1 LYKCNIFCSLVVVG
15 VGQLYFGKLKILLV
29 QTWLP
34 LSKFLRSDPFKVSM
48 LAHPATGQLERPGTD
63 DGVQQTVWMLRD
75 IPFAPKRGSERQ
87 ERVEEHRKPD
97 LDRQS

>member
-1 LYKCNIFCSLVVVG
+1 M
-15 VGQLYFGKLKILLV
+15 
-29 QTWLP
+29 
-34 LSKFLRSDPFKVSM
+34 VSM

-97 LDRQS
+97 LDRQSQQNYRVVRQRLGLRRKEGSDSG